1 MNNKQRVKTLTED
14 INNSIDA
21 IMFECFVD
29 IPQTLGLD
37 INECHEYILS
47 HILNRIK
54 NNHDRYFVEEE
65 EDE

>member
-1 MNNKQRVKTLTED
+1 MNKSEKKLLSKS
-14 INNSIDA
+14 INNSIDT

-29 IPQTLGLD
+29 IPQALGLNT
-37 INECHEYILS
+37 NEYHEYILS

-54 NNHDRYFVEEE
+54 NNHNKYFTDG

>member
-1 MNNKQRVKTLTED
+1 MKLPWLVQQD

-29 IPQTLGLD
+29 IPQALGLD
-37 INECHEYILS
+37 INECHEDILS
-47 HILNRIK
+47 HIINHIN
-54 NNHDRYFVEEE
+54 NNHDKYFAEE

>member
-1 MNNKQRVKTLTED
+1 MNKSEQKILSED

-21 IMFECFVD
+21 IMFECFID
-29 IPQTLGLD
+29 IPQALGLD
-37 INECHEYILS
+37 VNKCHEYILS

-54 NNHDRYFVEEE
+54 NNHDRYFIDEE

>member
-1 MNNKQRVKTLTED
+1 MKKSEIKTLTQD

-21 IMFECFVD
+21 VMFECFVD
-29 IPQTLGLD
+29 IPQALGLD
-37 INECHEYILS
+37 VNECHEYILL

-54 NNHDRYFVEEE
+54 NKHDKYFIDEE

>member
-1 MNNKQRVKTLTED
+1 MNNKQRIKTLTED
-14 INNSIDA
+14 INNALGTFLYESFI
-21 IMFECFVD
+21 D